1 MLGYLKNMEWK
12 LTDMFSTPSVVR
24 KINNANYKG
33 YVNEKLNE
41 EIKSGNTCL
50 AEAIL
55 ASFKLKR
62 LEKIKTEEPPGGN
75 EVKIVDL
82 SDMTPLEG
90 DEVKSEQEETI
101 AERVKLNP
109 RKRENSN
116 RIKNLEIPVLLAQ
129 KKAGNNSYKLKNQM
143 YLLLY
148 LSYQHNKITK
158 IFYNNLIKSL

>member
-1 MLGYLKNMEWK
+1 MEWK

-62 LEKIKTEEPPGGN
+62 LEKIKTEEPLGGN

-109 RKRENSN
+109 RKRKNSN
-116 RIKNLEIPVLLAQ
+116 RIKNLDSKQII
-129 KKAGNNSYKLKNQM
+129 N
-143 YLLLY
+143 
-148 LSYQHNKITK
+148 
-158 IFYNNLIKSL
+158 